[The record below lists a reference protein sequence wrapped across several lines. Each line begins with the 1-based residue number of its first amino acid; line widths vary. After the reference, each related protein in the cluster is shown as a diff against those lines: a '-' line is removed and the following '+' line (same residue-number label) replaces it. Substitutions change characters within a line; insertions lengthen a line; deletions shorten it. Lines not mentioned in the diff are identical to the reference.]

1 MSSVLD
7 LQMIGT
13 WSLIPAKCASSVPPL
28 YASAI
33 LNILAD
39 VVLLVFV
46 IPKIGASSF
55 GLYTKN

>member
-1 MSSVLD
+1 MV
-7 LQMIGT
+7 GT
-13 WSLIPAKCASSVPPL
+13 WSLIPAKCASNVPPL

-46 IPKIGASSF
+46 IPKIGVSSF
-55 GLYTKN
+55 ALYTKS